1 MLMAEEYR
9 NFDASA
15 YVRAAEDLG
24 AFLEAASEED
34 SGDGVAI
41 RAALKH
47 VARTQ
52 NMSAVAR
59 GTGSSRSDLHEA
71 LSDDGNPTLA
81 TLFAVTRALGL
92 RTAVRAGRR
101 TGGNSAVAKI
111 RNTQCKDR
119 IIQVSKSL
127 HPDLADQRRP
137 LG

>member
-1 MLMAEEYR
+1 MAEVYR
-9 NFDASA
+9 NFDASE

-34 SGDGVAI
+34 TGDGVAI

-52 NMSAVAR
+52 NVSALER
-59 GTGSSRSDLHEA
+59 GTGSNRSDLREA

-92 RTAVRAGRR
+92 RLRLEPVAATAETRR
-101 TGGNSAVAKI
+101 SQKFGTPTAK
-111 RNTQCKDR
+111 TE
-119 IIQVSKSL
+119 
-127 HPDLADQRRP
+127 
-137 LG
+137 